1 MLKMKKIEIMGV
13 EIDNYSVRES
23 LLLADAYLNNHVMNT
38 IEYVTM
44 DAVNKASKDPHYKEQ
59 LEKIDLLLPG
69 EKEMLDVY
77 GMKDNQRKK
86 EIGEHLFFVEF
97 LRKVVRLEKRV
108 FIIGDKESAI
118 VMVQDFLKKYYEEL
132 NIVGVIAL
140 EQNNGDTANV
150 INAINAEA
158 PDVILS
164 VLPSPLQENFLEE
177 QNDKLCA
184 KVWFGFGTS
193 YRKRSGLMK
202 IVDEMIRMFRKALL
216 LFRITK
222 FQNEQ

>member
-44 DAVNKASKDPHYKEQ
+44 DAVNKASKDSHYKEQ

-118 VMVQDFLKKYYEEL
+118 LMVSGFLKKYYEEL
-132 NIVGVIAL
+132 HIVGATAL
-140 EQNNGDTANV
+140 EQNNGDIANV

-184 KVWFGFGTS
+184 KVWFGFGNS

-222 FQNEQ
+222 YQNER

>member
-23 LLLADAYLNNHVMNT
+23 LLLADAYLNNNVMNT

-44 DAVNKASKDPHYKEQ
+44 EAINKASKDSHYKEQ

-77 GMKDNQRKK
+77 GMKDSQRKK
-86 EIGEHLFFVEF
+86 EIGDNLFFVEF
-97 LRKVVRLEKRV
+97 LRKVARLGKRV
-108 FIIGDKESAI
+108 YIIGDKENS
-118 VMVQDFLKKYYEEL
+118 VSMLRDFLRTYYEDL
-132 NIVGVIAL
+132 LVVGSIAL
-140 EQNNGDTANV
+140 EQNNGEIANV
-150 INAINAEA
+150 INGINAEA
-158 PDVILS
+158 SDVILS

-193 YRKRSGLMK
+193 YRKRSGITK
-202 IVDEMIRMFRKALL
+202 IVDDVIRSFRKAML
-216 LFRITK
+216 LFRLTK
-222 FQNEQ
+222 YQNEQ

>member
-1 MLKMKKIEIMGV
+1 M
-13 EIDNYSVRES
+13 ES
-23 LLLADAYLNNHVMNT
+23 
-38 IEYVTM
+38 IF
-44 DAVNKASKDPHYKEQ
+44 
-59 LEKIDLLLPG
+59 
-69 EKEMLDVY
+69 
-77 GMKDNQRKK
+77 
-86 EIGEHLFFVEF
+86 FFVEF